1 MLAWALLINNLGR
14 RKYPQYWWVSQRCF
28 VVEKA
33 PGPTEDEEMAIATSN
48 ENPARQAEDG
58 GRTKE
63 ALQQERMQGIGGTRR
78 DLEDA
83 VARAGRAGRPN

>member
-1 MLAWALLINNLGR
+1 
-14 RKYPQYWWVSQRCF
+14 
-28 VVEKA
+28 
-33 PGPTEDEEMAIATSN
+33 MAIATSN

-78 DLEDA
+78 DMEDA